1 MNNEKHLIM
10 VLMVIVLSAVGCI
23 DNEKSTPEQVSEKFV
38 SDDEK
43 LINLINSLDYI
54 DRYAFGAKQAYAKAH
69 FDEAEEYGKSIRDE
83 SRRQQIEAGTLKVS
97 KEYQRVLEEYMDT
110 LEDLYSAGE
119 NIENGHISDGKADKY
134 LRDAAFHARSIPAL
148 LPKE

>member
-1 MNNEKHLIM
+1 
-10 VLMVIVLSAVGCI
+10 MVIVLSAVGCI

-43 LINLINSLDYI
+43 LINLINSLGYI
-54 DRYAFGAKQAYAKAH
+54 DKYAYGAREAYTKAR
-69 FDEAEEYGKSIRDE
+69 FDKVEEYGRYIKEE
-83 SRRQQIEAGTLKVS
+83 SRRQQIAAGTLKVS
-97 KEYQRVLEEYMDT
+97 KEYQRVLEEYVDT
-110 LEDLYSAGE
+110 LEDLYLAGE
-119 NIENGHISDGKADKY
+119 GMENEHVSYSTADKY